1 MKKGTAEYEKTLAE
15 ATSWLFDEF
24 LRWNEIQ
31 GELKVKG
38 YENDHY
44 GDGEVARERSVFK
57 AIAERFVLED
67 IDFHDWEWLET
78 PWASTDGE
86 GELDA
91 IAVYF
96 ATIGENRRW
105 GTLSFFVSRD
115 HRFWN
120 AYPFIE
126 APCGDG
132 DGLII
137 LVNCIQDALDY
148 PFLGAV
154 GGFAECCS
162 HETED

>member
-78 PWASTDGE
+78 PWVGTDGNT
-86 GELDA
+86 G
-91 IAVYF
+91 
-96 ATIGENRRW
+96 NRAYVID
-105 GTLSFFVSRD
+105 FVRKGVD
-115 HRFWN
+115 EPEFGILGFYVTRNHRFWYALPLAEELEGN
-120 AYPFIE
+120 VSVYEVNSIGA
-126 APCGDG
+126 ALG
-132 DGLII
+132 I
-137 LVNCIQDALDY
+137 LECLNPDERESTR
-148 PFLGAV
+148 
-154 GGFAECCS
+154 AE
-162 HETED
+162 